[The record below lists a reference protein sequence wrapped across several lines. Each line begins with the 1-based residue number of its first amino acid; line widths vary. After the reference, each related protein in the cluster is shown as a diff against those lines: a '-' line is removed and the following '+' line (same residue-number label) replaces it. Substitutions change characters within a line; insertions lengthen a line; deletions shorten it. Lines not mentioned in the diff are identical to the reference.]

1 MSKKI
6 TIIQI
11 KTNDRGSIGIMEF
24 TEIESKR
31 DNFREYVKGEI
42 DSMNF
47 DDICI
52 VFNRENEKSG
62 LPFNCMIMD
71 SNRQVTDG
79 LFGNICICRTGI
91 NGGFLS
97 IRKSDVQ
104 FINEKLIPVEGR
116 KILEWQKPDI

>member
-11 KTNDRGSIGIMEF
+11 KTNDRGSMGIMEF
-24 TEIESKR
+24 TEIESKT
-31 DNFREYVKGEI
+31 DTFREYVKGEI
-42 DSMNF
+42 DIMHF
-47 DDICI
+47 DNICI
-52 VFNRENEKSG
+52 VFNKENEKSG

-71 SNRQVTDG
+71 SNRQIAGG

-91 NGGFLS
+91 NGEFLS

-104 FINEKLIPVEGR
+104 FIDERLIPVEG
-116 KILEWQKPDI
+116 KGILEWQKSDI

>member
-11 KTNDRGSIGIMEF
+11 KTNDRGSIGIMKF
-24 TEIESKR
+24 TEIESKTEA
-31 DNFREYVKGEI
+31 FREYVKGEI
-42 DSMNF
+42 DIMHF
-47 DDICI
+47 DNICI
-52 VFNRENEKSG
+52 VYNRENEKSG
-62 LPFNCMIMD
+62 LPLNCMIMD

>member
-62 LPFNCMIMD
+62 LPLNCMIMD

-104 FINEKLIPVEGR
+104 FINKRLIPVEGR
-116 KILEWQKPDI
+116 KILDWQMPDI

>member
-11 KTNDRGSIGIMEF
+11 KTNDRGSMGIMEF
-24 TEIESKR
+24 TEIESKT
-31 DNFREYVKGEI
+31 DTFREYVKGEI
-42 DSMNF
+42 DIMYF
-47 DDICI
+47 DNICV

-62 LPFNCMIMD
+62 LPLNCIIMD

-91 NGGFLS
+91 NGEFLS

-104 FINEKLIPVEGR
+104 FINERLIPVEGR
-116 KILEWQKPDI
+116 EILEWQKSDI